1 MTRGVWGEREER
13 WLRERYAYEHAPQ
26 LVAEFEREF
35 GKKVSKG
42 ALYTRANKLGLLKMA
57 RDLPPKAV
65 RRITWCREP
74 EMQGWME
81 RNDRGQ
87 CETELSREFAEAFG
101 FPLSH
106 PQISLWRSTNGRTTK
121 RSRGGRKRRPVGSE
135 RYDERK
141 GHVLVKVAE
150 EPTAPQTKD
159 NWRFKHHVEYEKHFG
174 PIPDG
179 CDVVMANRDKRDFRP
194 ENLVAVPHRLMSR
207 INSPD
212 SPPWDD
218 AESLR
223 ACVAWCEL
231 DARVHSAEMAT
242 PRECGVCGKTFTPPP
257 SAMQSA
263 HLRNMKTCPECLAAG
278 KKSRGESKRAE
289 RRTCEVCGEP
299 YMALRRSQRRCPR
312 CIEELRG
319 CTVEYHKRWR
329 ERHGFASTLGFGGV
343 DTSTIDALTA
353 STQDYADKTIYD
365 LGDIRNTTA
374 QLAAN
379 GVSDY
384 AQLSEAAGKVRAGS
398 NPAAPTTLN
407 HRRYTE
413 NGKNDM
419 RA

>member
-26 LVAEFEREF
+26 LIAEFEREF

-74 EMQGWME
+74 EMQEWME

-150 EPTAPQTKD
+150 NPTAPQTKD

-174 PIPDG
+174 PIPEG
-179 CDVVMANRDKRDFRP
+179 CDVVIANRDKRDFRP

-207 INSPD
+207 INAPD

-223 ACVAWCEL
+223 ACAAWCEL

-329 ERHGFASTLGFGGV
+329 ERHG
-343 DTSTIDALTA
+343 ID
-353 STQDYADKTIYD
+353 
-365 LGDIRNTTA
+365 
-374 QLAAN
+374 
-379 GVSDY
+379 
-384 AQLSEAAGKVRAGS
+384 
-398 NPAAPTTLN
+398 
-407 HRRYTE
+407 
-413 NGKNDM
+413 
-419 RA
+419 

>member
-106 PQISLWRSTNGRTTK
+106 PQISLWRSTNGKTTK
-121 RSRGGRKRRPVGSE
+121 PSRGGMKRRPVGSE

-150 EPTAPQTKD
+150 NPTAPQTKD

-242 PRECGVCGKTFTPPP
+242 PRECGVC
-257 SAMQSA
+257 A
-263 HLRNMKTCPECLAAG
+263 RR
-278 KKSRGESKRAE
+278 SRRRRA
-289 RRTCEVCGEP
+289 RCSPRTCG
-299 YMALRRSQRRCPR
+299 
-312 CIEELRG
+312 
-319 CTVEYHKRWR
+319 T
-329 ERHGFASTLGFGGV
+329 
-343 DTSTIDALTA
+343 
-353 STQDYADKTIYD
+353 
-365 LGDIRNTTA
+365 
-374 QLAAN
+374 
-379 GVSDY
+379 
-384 AQLSEAAGKVRAGS
+384 
-398 NPAAPTTLN
+398 
-407 HRRYTE
+407 
-413 NGKNDM
+413 
-419 RA
+419 

>member
-1 MTRGVWGEREER
+1 MRE
-13 WLRERYAYEHAPQ
+13 
-26 LVAEFEREF
+26 
-35 GKKVSKG
+35 
-42 ALYTRANKLGLLKMA
+42 T
-57 RDLPPKAV
+57 
-65 RRITWCREP
+65 
-74 EMQGWME
+74 
-81 RNDRGQ
+81 
-87 CETELSREFAEAFG
+87 
-101 FPLSH
+101 
-106 PQISLWRSTNGRTTK
+106 LWK
-121 RSRGGRKRRPVGSE
+121 IE

-150 EPTAPQTKD
+150 NPTAPQTKD
-159 NWRFKHHVEYEKHFG
+159 NWRFKHHVEYERHFG
-174 PIPDG
+174 PIPEG

-207 INSPD
+207 INSAD

-329 ERHGFASTLGFGGV
+329 ERHG
-343 DTSTIDALTA
+343 ID
-353 STQDYADKTIYD
+353 
-365 LGDIRNTTA
+365 
-374 QLAAN
+374 
-379 GVSDY
+379 
-384 AQLSEAAGKVRAGS
+384 
-398 NPAAPTTLN
+398 
-407 HRRYTE
+407 
-413 NGKNDM
+413 
-419 RA
+419 

>member
-121 RSRGGRKRRPVGSE
+121 PSHGGRKRRPVGSE
-135 RYDERK
+135 RYDAR
-141 GHVLVKVAE
+141 
-150 EPTAPQTKD
+150 
-159 NWRFKHHVEYEKHFG
+159 KHHVEYEKHFG
-174 PIPDG
+174 PIPEG

-223 ACVAWCEL
+223 ACAAWCEL

-242 PRECGVCGKTFTPPP
+242 PRACGVCGKTFTPPP

-278 KKSRGESKRAE
+278 TKSRGESKRAE

-312 CIEELRG
+312 CIEELQG
-319 CTVEYHKRWR
+319 CTVEYHRRWR
-329 ERHGFASTLGFGGV
+329 ERHG
-343 DTSTIDALTA
+343 
-353 STQDYADKTIYD
+353 
-365 LGDIRNTTA
+365 
-374 QLAAN
+374 
-379 GVSDY
+379 
-384 AQLSEAAGKVRAGS
+384 
-398 NPAAPTTLN
+398 
-407 HRRYTE
+407 
-413 NGKNDM
+413 M
-419 RA
+419 